1 MNSSRSLVELNEN
14 WKFDNVLT
22 HSQKTTI
29 GSKYMARSAKQ
40 LISTNICIYLCIVK
54 NIQTENN

>member
-1 MNSSRSLVELNEN
+1 MELNEN
-14 WKFDNVLT
+14 WKFDDVLT